1 MIATISP
8 ASDNYEETLSTL
20 KYASR
25 AKKIE
30 NKAKRNEGVSQKVI
44 RQLKDEIE
52 ELRRQ
57 LAESANRGKSN
68 DDDFSRDDE
77 AFAEMEAKIANLER
91 AKKTSWEE
99 TQKLSKKFEE
109 ERQKNLKNENY
120 VRNVM
125 QTVKQENVDLIKRL
139 KALQREKN
147 ELTSKFKTKK
157 SAYNKMKK
165 SLEVDMLNYSTIMKE
180 GAETGHTDED
190 QLANLLSQIEMK
202 R

>member
-109 ERQKNLKNENY
+109 ERQKNLKNEN
-120 VRNVM
+120 
-125 QTVKQENVDLIKRL
+125 
-139 KALQREKN
+139 
-147 ELTSKFKTKK
+147 
-157 SAYNKMKK
+157 
-165 SLEVDMLNYSTIMKE
+165 
-180 GAETGHTDED
+180 
-190 QLANLLSQIEMK
+190 
-202 R
+202 